1 MSSFWVNTQLTAI
14 FSGYRKQLVGLSHA
28 ELVRGQVC
36 GHISPLTFSVLQ
48 VGAVAAHTQGDTVTD
63 FHGVNRASINFAQ
76 VIHQSFQ
83 ARTVNIGLRISGHV
97 AVIEAT
103 QPSHAFFFTQRNTV
117 QVSLHGG
124 GEVIIHHLRE
134 VFFQQT
140 GDGESQPRGH
150 QRLAPVIHI
159 ATIANYAHDRGI
171 GGGAANFAL
180 FQGLNQ

>member
-1 MSSFWVNTQLTAI
+1 MPSFGVNTQLTAI
-14 FSGYRKQLVGLSHA
+14 FSGYRKQLVGLRHA

-103 QPSHAFFFTQRNTV
+103 
-117 QVSLHGG
+117 
-124 GEVIIHHLRE
+124 
-134 VFFQQT
+134 
-140 GDGESQPRGH
+140 
-150 QRLAPVIHI
+150 
-159 ATIANYAHDRGI
+159 
-171 GGGAANFAL
+171 
-180 FQGLNQ
+180 